1 MILVV
6 ALGSGAVATVFSA
19 MNALLLR
26 PLPGVAD
33 RATLIALQP
42 ARRDGVTTE
51 QIGWTRYLLLR
62 DHTRTVEGVAV
73 WGRAP
78 FTIAAGDAGTSV
90 LGNLVSANYFALL
103 GVEPALGRFFAP
115 EENRTPG
122 THPVLVVSHAFWRAL
137 GGDPA
142 AIGRRVTVNGHPF
155 TVIGVAPPAFRGVY
169 TAMAF
174 DAWAPLMMQPQ
185 LRPRANLAE
194 GAWLWS
200 FARLP
205 PAIAAPAAEAELSAI
220 VAAHRRSTGAAD
232 TPEASRGWVTPLTG
246 LPGGGGPA
254 FAFLGVLLG
263 AAALVLVIAGVNVAA
278 PPSARYVARGR
289 DLAVRAALGA
299 GRLRLIRQLLTEAL
313 ALFGLGALGGF
324 AVAGAAT
331 AALER
336 LPLPASVPITL

>member
-1 MILVV
+1 MVLVV

-33 RATLIALQP
+33 PATLIALQP
-42 ARRDGVTTE
+42 ARRDGVTSE

-62 DHTRTVEGVAV
+62 DHARTVEGVAV

-90 LGNLVSANYFALL
+90 LGNLVSANYFAVL
-103 GVEPALGRFFAP
+103 GVEPALGRFFTP

-122 THPVLVVSHAFWRAL
+122 THPVLVVSHAFWRTRL
-137 GGDPA
+137 GGDPG
-142 AIGRRVTVNGHPF
+142 AIGRRVSVNGHPF
-155 TVIGVAPPAFRGVY
+155 TVIGVAPPAFRGLY

-194 GAWLWS
+194 GSWLWS
-200 FARLP
+200 FARLRP
-205 PAIAAPAAEAELSAI
+205 GIAAPAAEAELSAI

-232 TPEASRGWVTPLTG
+232 TPEAFSRLRATPLTG
-246 LPGGGGPA
+246 LPGGGGAA

-278 PPSARYVARGR
+278 LLSARYA
-289 DLAVRAALGA
+289 RAAVTSPCGPRSA
-299 GRLRLIRQLLTEAL
+299 P
-313 ALFGLGALGGF
+313 
-324 AVAGAAT
+324 AA
-331 AALER
+331 
-336 LPLPASVPITL
+336 SG